1 MQCNSS
7 NAQAHI
13 SNDLSNKEVLFLTF
27 FFWSKFFSL
36 KNSGGIGSVELQV
49 FFSALL
55 LVPTR

>member
-36 KNSGGIGSVELQV
+36 KNSGEILVHV
-49 FFSALL
+49 ALL
-55 LVPTR
+55 VVPAR